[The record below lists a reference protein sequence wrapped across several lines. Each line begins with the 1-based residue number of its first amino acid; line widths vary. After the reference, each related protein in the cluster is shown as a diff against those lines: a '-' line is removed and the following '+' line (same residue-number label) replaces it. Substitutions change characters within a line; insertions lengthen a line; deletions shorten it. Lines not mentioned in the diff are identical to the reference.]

1 MTKKLA
7 LILILIGFWSCSLN
21 ANQKGIEICTNGK
34 LLSVSPDAKHL
45 LIFINK
51 ETTIDSDYAEGW
63 IYIYDLIKHD
73 LRLFHPEKYVF
84 EFVKTHWL
92 DSENVVVSGGGKIT
106 QINITNKKEKLIFH
120 AKDSLIYDFTV
131 SKDGSRMLFDILD
144 DTQEKAYQIV
154 YLMDLI
160 NNHKEEIYR
169 IYDPNMGGGFDVNY
183 VFFGDEPQNIYIVN
197 MKKDLLSVSLKDK
210 TTKTIDR
217 DIALDITFGG
227 AKIVFS
233 SGLLFY
239 AKNMG
244 INACNLESGEKI
256 PAIKSDKEPLRLD
269 YLGKGERGNV
279 YIAVS
284 DIVILYNFKEKISNR
299 IDLPIIG
306 PIVYCNDHMAI
317 QSVKVPKPND
327 NRFKLILYNF

>member
-1 MTKKLA
+1 MKINL
-7 LILILIGFWSCSLN
+7 LFILIFIGLWSCSLN
-21 ANQKGIEICTNGK
+21 ATQKGIEICDNGI

-45 LIFINK
+45 LIFYNE
-51 ETTIDSDYAEGW
+51 ETSIDGDFDNGW

-73 LRLFHPEKYVF
+73 LRLFYPEKCVF
-84 EFVKTHWL
+84 EFVKTQWL
-92 DSENVVVSGGGKIT
+92 DSENIMISEGEKII
-106 QINITNKKEKLIFH
+106 QININKKKEKLIFH

-154 YLMDLI
+154 YLMDI
-160 NNHKEEIYR
+160 KKNQKEEIYR
-169 IYDPNMGGGFDVNY
+169 IYDPRMGGGFNVNY
-183 VFFGDEPQNIYIVN
+183 VFFGDEPKNIYIIN
-197 MKKDLLSVSLKDK
+197 MQRELLSISLEDK
-210 TTKTIDR
+210 TIKTIDQ
-217 DIALDITFGG
+217 DIAPSANQI
-227 AKIVFS
+227 IFS

-239 AKNMG
+239 AKSMG
-244 INACNLESGEKI
+244 INAYNLESGEKI
-256 PAIKSDKEPLRLD
+256 PAIKSDKEQLRLD

-279 YIAVS
+279 YIAIS

>member
-1 MTKKLA
+1 MKINL
-7 LILILIGFWSCSLN
+7 LFILIFIGLWSCSLN
-21 ANQKGIEICTNGK
+21 ATQKGIEICDNGI

-45 LIFINK
+45 LIFYNE
-51 ETTIDSDYAEGW
+51 ETSIDGDFDNGW

-73 LRLFHPEKYVF
+73 LRLFYPEKCVF
-84 EFVKTHWL
+84 EFVKTQWL
-92 DSENVVVSGGGKIT
+92 DSENIMISEGEKII
-106 QINITNKKEKLIFH
+106 QININKKKEKLIFH

-144 DTQEKAYQIV
+144 DTQDKAYQIV
-154 YLMDLI
+154 YLMDI
-160 NNHKEEIYR
+160 KKNQKEEIYR
-169 IYDPNMGGGFDVNY
+169 IYDPRMGGGFNVNY

-197 MKKDLLSVSLKDK
+197 MKKELLSVSLKDK

-217 DIALDITFGG
+217 DIAPSANQI
-227 AKIVFS
+227 IFS

-239 AKNMG
+239 AKSME
-244 INACNLESGEKI
+244 IIAYNLESGGKI
-256 PAIKSDKEPLRLD
+256 PAVKSDKEQLRLD

-279 YIAVS
+279 YIAIS
-284 DIVILYNFKEKISNR
+284 DIVILYNFKEKISNK

-317 QSVKVPKPND
+317 QSVKVTKPND